1 LSQQDRTAL
10 SVELYSHHYFNA
22 ILFPSQHHHYHHHY
36 HGWIAVNSLQ
46 SRPRK
51 MATRPTAPVNG
62 FAALARAAPDDAAA
76 VDDPVA
82 DPTLPELA
90 AEPDAADREA
100 EAEADLALLAALTLS
115 LALALAALPL
125 GVGVTIAV
133 AVSLSAKP

>member
-62 FAALARAAPDDAAA
+62 FAALARAAP
-76 VDDPVA
+76 
-82 DPTLPELA
+82 PELA
-90 AEPDAADREA
+90 AEPDAADREAEAEA

>member
-1 LSQQDRTAL
+1 
-10 SVELYSHHYFNA
+10 
-22 ILFPSQHHHYHHHY
+22 
-36 HGWIAVNSLQ
+36 
-46 SRPRK
+46 